1 MVVHDFMVRIFVR
14 LIKYKAEYEDADV
27 EEEIAKLPEEYRE
40 PVRQEIESIE

>member
-1 MVVHDFMVRIFVR
+1 MVLDFMVRIYAR
-14 LIKYKAEYEDADV
+14 LIKYKVEYENADI